1 MNILFNSGASRE
13 AQPDWCHYRRN
24 WQHCHQDDHP
34 MIFMNISAWSFPG
47 EKESFIRWSGNCH
60 QRKTSHLFLIIKDVA
75 IVFVQFVCLQRLQN
89 FFTPQDC
96 RTEKVRIVWN
106 LIHKFLECLWFS
118 FLLKD
123 YSIFPCWL
131 SQFELV
137 GRENLTSLVFSLYT
151 PLSTPIGKLLN
162 YSVKY
167 FGILF
172 VNWIEFR
179 FFFFLLI
186 LTFSHRLSLFTVPL
200 LAWPQNK

>member
-1 MNILFNSGASRE
+1 M
-13 AQPDWCHYRRN
+13 
-24 WQHCHQDDHP
+24 
-34 MIFMNISAWSFPG
+34 PG

-60 QRKTSHLFLIIKDVA
+60 QRITSHLFLIIKDVTL
-75 IVFVQFVCLQRLQN
+75 VFIQFVYLQRLQN

-186 LTFSHRLSLFTVPL
+186 WHSAIVCLYLLFPCWHGL
-200 LAWPQNK
+200 KINKIGTDMFLRKW